1 MGDEV
6 VVAVVFIVTF
16 VVVDVIIVVV
26 GVVVSVVSVVDVIIV
41 VVVVVIV
48 VSVVKVR
55 LNLQKHSDRK
65 GIWEE
70 CKAENISYRYNR
82 VTPGHLIKSLYYRL
96 VIPRGA

>member
-1 MGDEV
+1 MGVEV
-6 VVAVVFIVTF
+6 VVAVVFTVTF
-16 VVVDVIIVVV
+16 VVVDVIKV
-26 GVVVSVVSVVDVIIV
+26 V

-70 CKAENISYRYNR
+70 CKAENISFKYNR
-82 VTPGHLIKSLYYRL
+82 VTRGHLIKSL
-96 VIPRGA
+96 